1 MESISNRKSSVELPE
16 IRELGIILER
26 EAKRQAASRKENEHF
41 ADFGLS
47 RQWFKLLG
55 LPADI
60 FEKNLTWQELVV
72 LGAEIQEQVVSKTL
86 KLIQEGNSE
95 VKELMQK
102 ITLYLGEE
110 DEPQKSDVIFVFGS
124 KSLMRIET
132 AVNLYKQGLSPK
144 IFITGSMPIY
154 EKREKPEAHVF
165 RDWAVEHGVP
175 AEDIA
180 IHDTAI
186 SVADNVRGGLNVMD
200 SLELPHNSMILV
212 TAWFAMRRSWAHM
225 MKYVPENTKL
235 YRVSA
240 PVTSTGNFTPD
251 GWWKNEIGV
260 KTIFNEFGKMKISEI
275 LNSS

>member
-1 MESISNRKSSVELPE
+1 MENISNRKSSVELPE
-16 IRELGIILER
+16 IKELEVILER
-26 EAKRQAASRKENEHF
+26 EAKRPVASGKEKEHF
-41 ADFGLS
+41 ADFKLPL
-47 RQWFKLLG
+47 QWFELLG
-55 LPADI
+55 LPTDI
-60 FEKNLTWQELVV
+60 FEKDLTWQELVV
-72 LGAEIQEQVVSKTL
+72 LGAEIQEQVVSRTL
-86 KLIQEGNSE
+86 KLVQEGNSE
-95 VKELMQK
+95 VEELMQK
-102 ITLYLGEE
+102 ITSYLGEE

-124 KSLMRIET
+124 KSLSRIET
-132 AVNLYKQGLSPK
+132 AVNLYKQKLTPK
-144 IFITGSMPIY
+144 IFITGSAPIY
-154 EKREKPEAHVF
+154 EKRENPEAHVF
-165 RDWAVEHGVP
+165 RDWAIEHDVP

-186 SVADNVRGGLNVMD
+186 SVADNVRGGLNIMD
-200 SLELPHNSMILV
+200 SLELPHSSMILV

-240 PVTSTGNFTPD
+240 PVTSTGNFTSD